1 MTSPQVAMWDAL
13 VQETMNASEL
23 IQSGLNR
30 LSRVNVDEV
39 LGIQPYK
46 WITPLHLGLAD
57 FTSGL
62 ERLAKITIC
71 LSGQS
76 RGGSFAEVRRYGHD
90 IARLLRQLETI
101 ELPEESQAKL
111 PDRPEIP
118 PEEELIDLLTKF
130 ANNWRYENIDFIAT
144 QKKNPQLYHDWCK
157 IATDESV
164 PDFVEHLIA
173 LRHAAEE
180 GLNRAITQTD
190 SGFPFD
196 LALSGWLDAENES
209 PVFAPSSS
217 VALQIQRLSKWVADV
232 QATLVS
238 ELRSSRPQLNIPYLE
253 EATVY
258 LRTPPADFFAFTV
271 MRFGDYE
278 MLAEELEAWFKKTD
292 GFR

>member
-1 MTSPQVAMWDAL
+1 MD
-13 VQETMNASEL
+13 
-23 IQSGLNR
+23 
-30 LSRVNVDEV
+30 
-39 LGIQPYK
+39 Y
-46 WITPLHLGLAD
+46 PLHLGLAD

-76 RGGSFAEVRRYGHD
+76 REGSFAEVRGYGHN
-90 IARLLRQLETI
+90 ITRLLRQLETI
-101 ELPEESQAKL
+101 ELPQESQAKL
-111 PDRPEIP
+111 PDPPEIP
-118 PEEELIDLLTKF
+118 REEELVDLLTKF
-130 ANNWRYENIDFIAT
+130 ANTWRYENIDFIAT
-144 QKKNPQLYHDWCK
+144 QKKQPQLNQDWRR
-157 IATDESV
+157 IATNESV

-173 LRHAAEE
+173 LRYAAEE

-190 SGFPFD
+190 SGFSFD

-217 VALQIQRLSKWVADV
+217 VALQLQRLSKWVADV
-232 QATLVS
+232 HATLVS
-238 ELRSSRPQLNIPYLE
+238 ELQSSRPQQLNIPFLE